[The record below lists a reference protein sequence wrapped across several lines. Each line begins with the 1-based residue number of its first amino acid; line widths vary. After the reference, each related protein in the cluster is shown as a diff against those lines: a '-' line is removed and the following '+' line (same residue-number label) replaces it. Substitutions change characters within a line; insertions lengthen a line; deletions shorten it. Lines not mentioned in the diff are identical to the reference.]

1 MAAKVKLG
9 RCQLLRSNTNYL
21 HQSFQICGKI
31 VENVQ
36 PCELA
41 WTDGERVW
49 LSPLDFNSNC
59 REDCFSAREPSLFGE
74 FGSFVLG
81 VSCSAVT
88 EESSGFYIAV
98 ILKEK
103 IVVLFRKIGEPV
115 VKLVKEYFDAECVPR
130 GCELASV
137 ASTFIRAVQNIGCVA
152 AFFRRIGVY
161 FDPNSDVLQVTE
173 IASLKLNLRLI

>member
-1 MAAKVKLG
+1 MHAGVFNMAAKVELG
-9 RCQLLRSNTNYL
+9 RCKLLRSNTNYL

-49 LSPLDFNSNC
+49 LSPIDFDSNC
-59 REDCFSAREPSLFGE
+59 REDCFNAREPSLVGE
-74 FGSFVLG
+74 FGSFILG
-81 VSCSAVT
+81 VSCSAVA

-103 IVVLFRKIGEPV
+103 IVVLFRKIGEAV
-115 VKLVKEYFDAECVPR
+115 VKFVKECFVECVPR
-130 GCELASV
+130 GCEWHPSLPLLSV
-137 ASTFIRAVQNIGCVA
+137 LSKTSAV
-152 AFFRRIGVY
+152 
-161 FDPNSDVLQVTE
+161 L
-173 IASLKLNLRLI
+173 LRFSEELECTLTPIQTSYR